1 MVEIT
6 EIDRD
11 EALRYLC
18 CHDENN
24 IGETAGKY
32 LDCLLYTSD
41 AADD

>member
-32 LDCLLYTSD
+32 LDEC
-41 AADD
+41 

>member
-32 LDCLLYTSD
+32 LDELPTSYPLHQ
-41 AADD
+41 